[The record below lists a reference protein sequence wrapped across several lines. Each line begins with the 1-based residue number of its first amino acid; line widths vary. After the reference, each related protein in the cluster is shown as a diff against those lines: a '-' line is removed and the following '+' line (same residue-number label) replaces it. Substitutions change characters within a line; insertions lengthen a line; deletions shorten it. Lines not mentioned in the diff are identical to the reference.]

1 MRWCFQEYHNKNR
14 KKLFFNVFGVY
25 EPNEAVSLV
34 LPYTFPTK
42 LANLK
47 QKKYKNDVLVVSGIW
62 VAGER
67 FFFALGVSSGNIRV
81 WGCVALENA
90 FRRCPRL

>member
-1 MRWCFQEYHNKNR
+1 MVFSRVSQQEQKESV
-14 KKLFFNVFGVY
+14 FDVFGVCK
-25 EPNEAVSLV
+25 PNEAASLV